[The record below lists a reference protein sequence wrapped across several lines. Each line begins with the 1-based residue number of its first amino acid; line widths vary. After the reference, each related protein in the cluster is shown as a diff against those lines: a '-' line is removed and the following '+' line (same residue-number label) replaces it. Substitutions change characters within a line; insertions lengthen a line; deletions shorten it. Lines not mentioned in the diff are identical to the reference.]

1 MWTKYS
7 YVCTQCDS
15 LIQITT
21 NTKPVMDPGCI
32 CGLDTFVTRIALE
45 PMVHPDVMHITP
57 TEVVKI
63 NTNPYN

>member
-21 NTKPVMDPGCI
+21 NIPPVMDPGCI

-45 PMVHPDVMHITP
+45 PTVAHVMNITP

-63 NTNPYN
+63 NTNTYT